1 MSESKQNDKLK
12 KLDENNSKIKSEKTD
27 ENNLKVGPE
36 KTDDNN
42 LKVEPEKIDDNNLKV
57 EPEKLEDNNLEN
69 VSGGFY
75 GRDWSKKWKD
85 YYDQLGIIH
94 TKHALR
100 NDEYYRINFFD
111 ENNNFCEKK
120 KITSKEAYKL
130 VEELLNNQKN
140 IKL

>member
-27 ENNLKVGPE
+27 ENNLKVEPE

-42 LKVEPEKIDDNNLKV
+42 LKVGPEKIDDNNLKV

-111 ENNNFCEKK
+111 ENNNFCEKRKSLQK
-120 KITSKEAYKL
+120 KLIS
-130 VEELLNNQKN
+130 
-140 IKL
+140 